1 MVLAHCGNNH
11 CMYHYTR
18 QYAFT
23 QNNRFKNME
32 PLSEEMLKEEKN
44 KAVFWQKKNNRK
56 REKRRRR
63 LAERLR
69 LSGPG
74 TGPASI
80 TSSALPQALHTV
92 IAKSLFL
99 PLRCGPQFLAGMF
112 FTCGL
117 ASKLP
122 YNSLTSLVELSNPN
136 ELTQT
141 ITFVS

>member
-1 MVLAHCGNNH
+1 
-11 CMYHYTR
+11 
-18 QYAFT
+18 
-23 QNNRFKNME
+23 
-32 PLSEEMLKEEKN
+32 MLKKEKN

-69 LSGPG
+69 LSGLR
-74 TGPASI
+74 TGPAST

-92 IAKSLFL
+92 IAKSLSL
-99 PLRCGPQFLAGMF
+99 PLLRGPQFLAGMF

-122 YNSLTSLVELSNPN
+122 YNSLSSLFELSN
-136 ELTQT
+136 LM
-141 ITFVS
+141 S